1 MQYRKEITILSFL
14 NNLIKEANKI
24 PVLADKNA
32 PLLLMLAGIG
42 GLAATVVSAVKATPL
57 AIDKM
62 DDEIAKRYEKG
73 EIEYEELPMSVNKS
87 DMEFR
92 FDELGPK
99 QIVKSCW
106 KCYVPTVIL
115 GALSISS
122 FIGSYKV
129 NTARLTAMTAMYEF
143 TANAYDRYRRNVAKV
158 SPKTDAKATKAS
170 RDEQVK
176 DIPESKFDGL
186 SEGKE
191 VCIDLYT
198 GNVFYSTREDVLV
211 AVNKIKDKFLAGE
224 MFVSLNEFY
233 DEVDADHVG
242 VGDDVGWSPDTDLD
256 IQFDSVLRNGKP
268 CLTIGYFANPRFDYG
283 SLM

>member
-1 MQYRKEITILSFL
+1 MSFL
-14 NNLIKEANKI
+14 NNLIKEANKV

-73 EIEYEELPMSVNKS
+73 EIEYEDLPMSVNKS

-122 FIGSYKV
+122 FVGSYKV

-158 SPKTDAKATKAS
+158 SPKTDVKATKAA
-170 RDEQVK
+170 RDERVK

-186 SEGKE
+186 PEGKE

-198 GNVFYSTREDVLV
+198 GNVFYSTREDVLF

-256 IQFDSVLRNGKP
+256 IQFDSILRNGKP

>member
-1 MQYRKEITILSFL
+1 MSFL
-14 NNLIKEANKI
+14 NNLIKEANKV

-62 DDEIAKRYEKG
+62 DDEIAKRYENG

-158 SPKTDAKATKAS
+158 SPKTDVKATKAA
-170 RDEQVK
+170 RDERVK

-186 SEGKE
+186 PEGKE
-191 VCIDLYT
+191 ICIDLFT

-224 MFVSLNEFY
+224 MFISLNEFY
-233 DEVDADHVG
+233 DEVNADHVV
-242 VGDDVGWSPDTDLD
+242 VGDDVGWTPNTDLD
-256 IQFDSVLRNGKP
+256 VQFDSMLRNGKP
-268 CLTIGYFANPRFDYG
+268 CLTIGYFANPRFDYRD
-283 SLM
+283 LM

>member
-1 MQYRKEITILSFL
+1 MSFL
-14 NNLIKEANKI
+14 NNLIKEANKV

-62 DDEIAKRYEKG
+62 DDEIAKRYENG

-92 FDELGPK
+92 FNELGPK

-158 SPKTDAKATKAS
+158 SPKTDSKATKAA
-170 RDEQVK
+170 RDERVK

-186 SEGKE
+186 PEGKE
-191 VCIDLYT
+191 ICIDLFT

-256 IQFDSVLRNGKP
+256 IQFDSILRNGKP

>member
-1 MQYRKEITILSFL
+1 MSFL
-14 NNLIKEANKI
+14 NNLIKEANKV

-62 DDEIAKRYEKG
+62 DDEIAKRYENG

-158 SPKTDAKATKAS
+158 SPKTDVKATKAA
-170 RDEQVK
+170 RDERVK

-186 SEGKE
+186 LEGKE

-211 AVNKIKDKFLAGE
+211 AVNKIKDKFLSGE

>member
-1 MQYRKEITILSFL
+1 MSFL
-14 NNLIKEANKI
+14 NNLIKEANKV
-24 PVLADKNA
+24 PVLADENA

-42 GLAATVVSAVKATPL
+42 GLTATVVSAVKATPL

-158 SPKTDAKATKAS
+158 SPKTDVKATKAA
-170 RDEQVK
+170 RDERVK
-176 DIPESKFDGL
+176 DIPESKFDWL
-186 SEGKE
+186 PEGKE

-224 MFVSLNEFY
+224 MFISLNEFY

-256 IQFDSVLRNGKP
+256 IQFDSALRNGKP

>member
-1 MQYRKEITILSFL
+1 MSFL
-14 NNLIKEANKI
+14 NNLIKEANKV

-62 DDEIAKRYEKG
+62 DDEIAKRYENG

-92 FDELGPK
+92 FNELGPK

-122 FIGSYKV
+122 FVGSYKI

-143 TANAYDRYRRNVAKV
+143 TVNAYDRYRRNVAKV
-158 SPKTDAKATKAS
+158 SPKADVKATKAV

-176 DIPESKFDGL
+176 DIQESKFDGL
-186 SEGKE
+186 PEGKE
-191 VCIDLYT
+191 VCIDLFT

-224 MFVSLNEFY
+224 MFISLNEFY

-256 IQFDSVLRNGKP
+256 IQFDSILRNGKP

>member
-1 MQYRKEITILSFL
+1 MGFL
-14 NNLIKEANKI
+14 NNLIKEANKVPI
-24 PVLADKNA
+24 LADKNA

-92 FDELGPK
+92 FNELGPK

-158 SPKTDAKATKAS
+158 SPKTDVKATKAS

-176 DIPESKFDGL
+176 EIPESKFDGL
-186 SEGKE
+186 PEGKE
-191 VCIDLYT
+191 ICIDLYT
-198 GNVFYSTREDVLV
+198 GNVFYSTREDVLL
-211 AVNKIKDKFLAGE
+211 AVNKIKDKFLSGE

-256 IQFDSVLRNGKP
+256 IQFDSILRNGKP

>member
-1 MQYRKEITILSFL
+1 MSFL
-14 NNLIKEANKI
+14 NSLIKEANKI
-24 PVLADKNA
+24 PVVADKNA
-32 PLLLMLAGIG
+32 PMFLMIAGIG
-42 GLAATVVSAVKATPL
+42 GLAATVISAIKATPL

-62 DDEIAKRYEKG
+62 DDEIANRYERG
-73 EIEYEELPMSVNKS
+73 EIEYEDLPMSVNKS
-87 DMEFR
+87 DMAYR
-92 FDELGPK
+92 FEELGPK

-115 GALSISS
+115 GALSISA

-129 NTARLTAMTAMYEF
+129 STARLTAMTAMYEF

-158 SPKTDAKATKAS
+158 SPKTDVKATKAA
-170 RDEQVK
+170 RDERVK
-176 DIPESKFDGL
+176 EIPESNLDGL
-186 SEGKE
+186 PEGKE

-198 GNVFYSTREDVLV
+198 GNAFYSTREDVLV

-224 MFVSLNEFY
+224 MFISLNEFY

-256 IQFDSVLRNGKP
+256 IQFDSMLRNGKP
-268 CLTIGYFANPRFDYG
+268 CLTIGYFANPRFDYR

>member
-1 MQYRKEITILSFL
+1 MSFL
-14 NNLIKEANKI
+14 NNLIKEANKV

-158 SPKTDAKATKAS
+158 SPKTDVKATKAA
-170 RDEQVK
+170 RDERVE

-186 SEGKE
+186 PEGKE

-224 MFVSLNEFY
+224 MFISLNEFY

-256 IQFDSVLRNGKP
+256 IQFDSILRNGKP

>member
-1 MQYRKEITILSFL
+1 MSFL
-14 NNLIKEANKI
+14 NNLIKEANKV

-62 DDEIAKRYEKG
+62 DDEIAKRYENG

-99 QIVKSCW
+99 QIIKSCR

-158 SPKTDAKATKAS
+158 SPKTDVKAIKAA
-170 RDEQVK
+170 RDERVK
-176 DIPESKFDGL
+176 EISESKFDGL
-186 SEGKE
+186 PEGKE
-191 VCIDLYT
+191 ICIDLFT

-224 MFVSLNEFY
+224 MFISLNEFY

-256 IQFDSVLRNGKP
+256 IQFDSILRNGKP

>member
-1 MQYRKEITILSFL
+1 MSFL
-14 NNLIKEANKI
+14 NNLIKEANKV
-24 PVLADKNA
+24 PALADKNA

-62 DDEIAKRYEKG
+62 DDEIAKRYENG

-158 SPKTDAKATKAS
+158 SPKTDIKAAKAA
-170 RDEQVK
+170 RDEQVEE
-176 DIPESKFDGL
+176 IPESKFDGL
-186 SEGKE
+186 PEGKE
-191 VCIDLYT
+191 VCIDLFT
-198 GNVFYSTREDVLV
+198 GNVFYSTREDVLL

-224 MFVSLNEFY
+224 MFISLNEFY

-256 IQFDSVLRNGKP
+256 IQFDSILRNGKP

>member
-1 MQYRKEITILSFL
+1 MSFL
-14 NNLIKEANKI
+14 NNLIKEANKV

-158 SPKTDAKATKAS
+158 SPKTDVKATKAA

-186 SEGKE
+186 PEGKE

-198 GNVFYSTREDVLV
+198 GNVFYSTREDVLL
-211 AVNKIKDKFLAGE
+211 AVSKIKDKFLAGE

-233 DEVDADHVG
+233 DEVNANHVE
-242 VGDDVGWSPDTDLD
+242 VGYDVGWSPDTDLD
-256 IQFDSVLRNGKP
+256 VQFDSMLRNGKP
-268 CLTIGYFANPRFDYG
+268 CLTIGYFANPRFDYR

>member
-1 MQYRKEITILSFL
+1 MSFL
-14 NNLIKEANKI
+14 NNLIKEANKV

-99 QIVKSCW
+99 QIIKSCW

-158 SPKTDAKATKAS
+158 SPKTDVKVTKAV
-170 RDEQVK
+170 RDERVK
-176 DIPESKFDGL
+176 EIPESKFDGL
-186 SEGKE
+186 PEGKE

-198 GNVFYSTREDVLV
+198 GNVFYSTREDILV
-211 AVNKIKDKFLAGE
+211 AVNKIKDKFLSGE

>member
-1 MQYRKEITILSFL
+1 MSFL
-14 NNLIKEANKI
+14 NNLIKEANKV

-143 TANAYDRYRRNVAKV
+143 TVNAYDRYRRNVAKV
-158 SPKTDAKATKAS
+158 SPKTDIKATKAA
-170 RDEQVK
+170 RDERVK
-176 DIPESKFDGL
+176 EISESKFDGL
-186 SEGKE
+186 PEGKE

-198 GNVFYSTREDVLV
+198 GNVFYSTREDVLL
-211 AVNKIKDKFLAGE
+211 AVNKIKDKFLSGE

-256 IQFDSVLRNGKP
+256 IQFDSILRNGKP

>member
-1 MQYRKEITILSFL
+1 MSFL

-158 SPKTDAKATKAS
+158 SPKTDVKATKAA

-186 SEGKE
+186 PEGKE
-191 VCIDLYT
+191 VCIDLFT
-198 GNVFYSTREDVLV
+198 GNVFYSTREDVLL
-211 AVNKIKDKFLAGE
+211 AVSKIKDKFLAGE

>member
-1 MQYRKEITILSFL
+1 MSFL
-14 NNLIKEANKI
+14 NNLIKEANKV

-87 DMEFR
+87 DMAFR

-122 FIGSYKV
+122 FVGSYKV

-158 SPKTDAKATKAS
+158 SPKTDVKATKAA
-170 RDEQVK
+170 RDERVK

-186 SEGKE
+186 PEGKE

-224 MFVSLNEFY
+224 MFISLNEFY

-256 IQFDSVLRNGKP
+256 IQFDSILRNGKP

>member
-1 MQYRKEITILSFL
+1 MSFL
-14 NNLIKEANKI
+14 NNLIKEANKV

-62 DDEIAKRYEKG
+62 DDEIAKRYENG

-99 QIVKSCW
+99 QIIKSCW
-106 KCYVPTVIL
+106 RCYVPTVIL

-158 SPKTDAKATKAS
+158 SPKTDAKAVKAV
-170 RDEQVK
+170 RDERAKEIQ
-176 DIPESKFDGL
+176 ESKFDGL
-186 SEGKE
+186 PEGKE
-191 VCIDLYT
+191 VCIDLFT
-198 GNVFYSTREDVLV
+198 GNVFYSTREDVLL

-224 MFVSLNEFY
+224 MFISLNEFY

-256 IQFDSVLRNGKP
+256 IQFDSMLRNGKP

>member
-1 MQYRKEITILSFL
+1 MSFL
-14 NNLIKEANKI
+14 NNLIKEANKV

-92 FDELGPK
+92 FNELGPK

-158 SPKTDAKATKAS
+158 SPKTDVKATKAA
-170 RDEQVK
+170 RDERVE

-186 SEGKE
+186 PEGKE

-224 MFVSLNEFY
+224 MLVSLNEFY

-256 IQFDSVLRNGKP
+256 IQFDSILRNAKP

>member
-1 MQYRKEITILSFL
+1 MSFL
-14 NNLIKEANKI
+14 NNLIKEANKV

-92 FDELGPK
+92 FNELGPK

-158 SPKTDAKATKAS
+158 SPKTDVKATKAA
-170 RDEQVK
+170 RDERVK
-176 DIPESKFDGL
+176 EIPESKFDGL
-186 SEGKE
+186 PEGKE

-211 AVNKIKDKFLAGE
+211 AVNKIKDKFLSGE

>member
-1 MQYRKEITILSFL
+1 MSFL
-14 NNLIKEANKI
+14 NNLIKEANKV

-99 QIVKSCW
+99 QIIKSCW

-143 TANAYDRYRRNVAKV
+143 TANAYDRYRRNVAKI
-158 SPKTDAKATKAS
+158 SPKTDVKATKAA
-170 RDEQVK
+170 RDERVK

-186 SEGKE
+186 PEGKE

-224 MFVSLNEFY
+224 MFISLNEFY

-256 IQFDSVLRNGKP
+256 IQFDSALRNGKP

>member
-1 MQYRKEITILSFL
+1 MSFL
-14 NNLIKEANKI
+14 NNLIKEANKV

-99 QIVKSCW
+99 QIIKSCW

-158 SPKTDAKATKAS
+158 SPKTDVKATKAA
-170 RDEQVK
+170 RDERVK

-186 SEGKE
+186 PEGKE

-224 MFVSLNEFY
+224 MFISLNEFY

-256 IQFDSVLRNGKP
+256 IQFDSALRNGKP

>member
-1 MQYRKEITILSFL
+1 MSFL
-14 NNLIKEANKI
+14 NNLIKEANKV

-158 SPKTDAKATKAS
+158 SPKTDVKATKAA
-170 RDEQVK
+170 RDERVK
-176 DIPESKFDGL
+176 EIPESKFDGL
-186 SEGKE
+186 PEGKE

>member
-1 MQYRKEITILSFL
+1 MSFL
-14 NNLIKEANKI
+14 NNLIKEANKV

-62 DDEIAKRYEKG
+62 DDEIAKRYENG

-99 QIVKSCW
+99 QIIKSCW

-158 SPKTDAKATKAS
+158 SPKTDVKAIKAA
-170 RDEQVK
+170 RDERVK
-176 DIPESKFDGL
+176 EISESKFDGL
-186 SEGKE
+186 PEGKE
-191 VCIDLYT
+191 ICIDLFT

-256 IQFDSVLRNGKP
+256 IQFDSILRNGKP

>member
-1 MQYRKEITILSFL
+1 MGFL
-14 NNLIKEANKI
+14 NNLIKEANKV

-92 FDELGPK
+92 FNELGPK

-158 SPKTDAKATKAS
+158 SPKTDVKATKAS

-176 DIPESKFDGL
+176 EIPESKFDGL
-186 SEGKE
+186 PEGKE
-191 VCIDLYT
+191 ICIDLYT
-198 GNVFYSTREDVLV
+198 GNVFYSTREDVLL
-211 AVNKIKDKFLAGE
+211 AVNKIKDKFLSGE

-256 IQFDSVLRNGKP
+256 IQFDSILRNGKP

>member
-1 MQYRKEITILSFL
+1 MSFL
-14 NNLIKEANKI
+14 NNLIKEANKV

-92 FDELGPK
+92 FNELGPK

-158 SPKTDAKATKAS
+158 SPKTDVKATKAA
-170 RDEQVK
+170 RDEQVEE
-176 DIPESKFDGL
+176 IPESKFDGL
-186 SEGKE
+186 PEGKE
-191 VCIDLYT
+191 ICIDLFT

-256 IQFDSVLRNGKP
+256 IQFDSILRNGKP

>member
-1 MQYRKEITILSFL
+1 MSFL
-14 NNLIKEANKI
+14 NSLIKEANKV

-32 PLLLMLAGIG
+32 PLLLMIAGIG
-42 GLAATVVSAVKATPL
+42 GLAATVVSAVKVTPL

-62 DDEIAKRYEKG
+62 DDEIARRYEEG

-87 DMEFR
+87 DMAYR

-115 GALSISS
+115 GALSISA

-129 NTARLTAMTAMYEF
+129 STARLTAMTAMYEF
-143 TANAYDRYRRNVAKV
+143 TANAYDRYRRKV
-158 SPKTDAKATKAS
+158 IEASPKTDVKATKAA

-176 DIPESKFDGL
+176 EIPESKWDGL
-186 SEGKE
+186 PEGKE
-191 VCIDLYT
+191 VCIDLFT
-198 GNVFYSTREDVLV
+198 GNVFYSTREDVLQ
-211 AVNKIKDKFLAGE
+211 AVSKIKDRFLGGE

-242 VGDDVGWSPDTDLD
+242 VGDDVGWSPDTYLD
-256 IQFDSVLRNGKP
+256 VQFDSILRNGKP
-268 CLTIGYFANPRFDYG
+268 CLTIGYFADPRFDYRT
-283 SLM
+283 LM

>member
-1 MQYRKEITILSFL
+1 
-14 NNLIKEANKI
+14 
-24 PVLADKNA
+24 
-32 PLLLMLAGIG
+32 MLAGIG

-143 TANAYDRYRRNVAKV
+143 TANAYDRYRRNVAKI
-158 SPKTDAKATKAS
+158 SPKTDVKATKAA
-170 RDEQVK
+170 RDDRVK
-176 DIPESKFDGL
+176 EISESKFDGL
-186 SEGKE
+186 PEGKE
-191 VCIDLYT
+191 VCIDLFT
-198 GNVFYSTREDVLV
+198 GNVFYSTREDVLL

-224 MFVSLNEFY
+224 MFISLNEFY

-256 IQFDSVLRNGKP
+256 IQFDSMLRNGKL
-268 CLTIGYFANPRFDYG
+268 CLTIGYFANPRFDYRN
-283 SLM
+283 LM

>member
-1 MQYRKEITILSFL
+1 MSFL
-14 NNLIKEANKI
+14 NNLIKEANKV

-73 EIEYEELPMSVNKS
+73 EIEYEDLPMSVNKS

-92 FDELGPK
+92 FNELGPK

-158 SPKTDAKATKAS
+158 SPKTDVKATKAA
-170 RDEQVK
+170 RDERVK
-176 DIPESKFDGL
+176 EISESKFDGL
-186 SEGKE
+186 PEGKE
-191 VCIDLYT
+191 VCIDLFT

-224 MFVSLNEFY
+224 MFISLNEFY

-256 IQFDSVLRNGKP
+256 IQFDSILRNGKP

>member
-1 MQYRKEITILSFL
+1 MSFL

>member
-1 MQYRKEITILSFL
+1 MSFL
-14 NNLIKEANKI
+14 NNLIKEANKV

-62 DDEIAKRYEKG
+62 DDEIAKRYENG

-115 GALSISS
+115 GALSISA

-129 NTARLTAMTAMYEF
+129 NTARLTAMAAMYEF

-158 SPKTDAKATKAS
+158 SPKTDAKAVKAV
-170 RDEQVK
+170 RDERAK
-176 DIPESKFDGL
+176 EIPESKFDGL
-186 SEGKE
+186 PEGKE
-191 VCIDLYT
+191 VCIDLFT

-211 AVNKIKDKFLAGE
+211 AVNKIKDKFLDGE
-224 MFVSLNEFY
+224 MFISLNEFY
-233 DEVDADHVG
+233 DEVNADHVG
-242 VGDDVGWSPDTDLD
+242 VGDDVGWTPNTDLD
-256 IQFDSVLRNGKP
+256 VQFDSMLRNGKP
-268 CLTIGYFANPRFDYG
+268 CLTIGYFANPRFDYRD
-283 SLM
+283 LM